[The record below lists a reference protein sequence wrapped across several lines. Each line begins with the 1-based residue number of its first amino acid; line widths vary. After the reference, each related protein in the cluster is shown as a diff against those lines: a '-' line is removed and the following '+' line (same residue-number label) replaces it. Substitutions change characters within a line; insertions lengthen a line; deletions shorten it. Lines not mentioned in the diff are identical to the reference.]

1 MTISQMPEWSQAMS
15 VGNVLI
21 DAQHRQLLGLG
32 RQALELLQAPVL
44 DPVRFHALLN
54 DIADATRQHFETEE
68 AILQAHQC
76 PFLDAHRAEH
86 DRYRERLTELLF
98 DGIFGAGDRDGLA
111 RLIHELIT
119 EHVLQRDVP
128 LKEYMS

>member
-1 MTISQMPEWSQAMS
+1 MTISQMPEWSSEMS

-32 RQALELLQAPVL
+32 QQALELLHSPTV
-44 DPVRFHALLN
+44 DPVRFHAVLN

-68 AILQAHQC
+68 AILQSHQC
-76 PFLDAHRAEH
+76 PVLEAHRAEH
-86 DRYRERLTELLF
+86 DRYLERLTDLLF
-98 DGIFGAGDRDGLA
+98 DGIFGAGDRDGLV

>member
-1 MTISQMPEWSQAMS
+1 MSLSSLPEWSDEMS
-15 VGNVLI
+15 VGNFLI

-32 RQALELLQAPVL
+32 RQALELLQASAL
-44 DPVRFHALLN
+44 DRVRFHALLN
-54 DIADATRQHFETEE
+54 DIADATRQHFDTEE
-68 AILQAHQC
+68 AILQSHQC

-98 DGIFGAGDRDGLA
+98 DGIFGAADREGLA

-119 EHVLQRDVP
+119 EHVLLRDVP
-128 LKEYMS
+128 LKDYMR